1 MKKKNYF
8 KSIVT
13 IILFI
18 LLIVFT
24 LYYGYSIT
32 SDEIYRPIPLL
43 LKIVIIFFNYLP
55 FIIYLLFATITYIKK
70 INKAW
75 IAIIISIPILSIY
88 LIVHGLKTISYTDNY
103 SEINPKYYSKY
114 INNRPQRSFFN
125 YFPKKIPK
133 SAKKAYF
140 YDNGVDTNIL
150 YYIDDNMSENII
162 DKKYSKKA
170 LWIGNL
176 SDKNINKCLQ
186 SEPFRKT
193 QIDDEEKEKDF
204 KIYLMEC
211 ECKESYHTYDEKKY
225 SFCSSGHYIF
235 VAYNNKTHEIIFKR
249 EVIW

>member
-1 MKKKNYF
+1 MKNKNYF
-8 KSIVT
+8 KLIVT

-24 LYYGYSIT
+24 FYYGYSIT

-88 LIVHGLKTISYTDNY
+88 LIVHGLKTISYTDTY

-114 INNRPQRSFFN
+114 INNRSQRSFFN
-125 YFPKKIPK
+125 YFPKEIPK

-150 YYIDDNMSENII
+150 YYIDNNISESKIN
-162 DKKYSKKA
+162 KKYSKKA
-170 LWIGNL
+170 LWIGYL
-176 SDKNINKCLQ
+176 DDKDTSKCLQ
-186 SEPFRKT
+186 YEPFSNT
-193 QIDDEEKEKDF
+193 PIDDIEKQKDF
-204 KIYLMEC
+204 KIYLIEC
-211 ECKESYHTYDEKKY
+211 DCNDEFLGGKKMNY
-225 SFCSSGHYIF
+225 CNHGHYVFI
-235 VAYNNKTHEIIFKR
+235 AYNNKTHEIIYKR
-249 EVIW
+249 HVI